1 MGRKREIP
9 PHPKAVKLVIAKS
22 EEAKAELE
30 AALQAE
36 LKRLQGADE
45 AGNCGALLAA
55 VDLVLRHHFPRT
67 WVTETFARRLG
78 LWERWE
84 RPDLADAFGV
94 KRSKDPRT
102 IKAKRLEEKLR
113 VEVVSAVVERR
124 RQGLSR
130 EEAIPQAAKLF
141 KVSEATVAQIYDRN
155 PRLRLLVENLPTLRF
170 SDRKPETP

>member
-1 MGRKREIP
+1 VGRKREIP
-9 PHPKAVKLVIAKS
+9 PHPKAVKFVIAKS
-22 EEAKAELE
+22 KKAKAELR

-36 LKRLQGADE
+36 LKRLQAADE
-45 AGNCGALLAA
+45 AGDHGALLAA
-55 VDLVLRHHFPRT
+55 IDLVLRHHFSGT
-67 WVTETFARRLG
+67 WVAETYARRLG

-94 KRSKDPRT
+94 MRSKDPRT
-102 IKAKRLEEKLR
+102 IKAKRMEEKLR

-141 KVSEATVAQIYDRN
+141 KVSETTVARIYDHNR
-155 PRLRLLVENLPTLRF
+155 RLRAVVENLPTLRF
-170 SDRKPETP
+170 FARKPETP